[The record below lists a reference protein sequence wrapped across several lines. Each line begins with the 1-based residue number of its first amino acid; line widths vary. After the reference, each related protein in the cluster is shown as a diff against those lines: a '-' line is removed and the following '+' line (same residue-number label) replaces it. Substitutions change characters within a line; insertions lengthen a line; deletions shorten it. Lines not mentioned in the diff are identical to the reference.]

1 MIRPT
6 YPREL
11 RAWLLFSFA
20 LGAVE
25 GGVAGVL
32 VKNLFTGHVDDG
44 LLNTMVALVAG
55 APALAMITSFFW
67 ANLNQG
73 RDKIRFLLFAQVACM
88 LSLLLIAF
96 APIDTLGLFIMAGGA
111 IAARCF
117 WTAVTTVR
125 ATVWRANFPKPQMG
139 KLAGSM
145 VRIMTLVMG
154 LTGIMLGVA
163 LGYYP
168 LAFRW
173 IYPLLAGLGLIGAFV
188 YRGIRVRRQKILL
201 RHERE
206 LVEKEP
212 HLPGPGVLWS
222 VLHNDRNF
230 RRYMKLMF
238 VFGTGN
244 IMLIPV
250 LIIILSE
257 HYNMPQLH
265 QMLITSSIPLLLMA
279 ASIPV
284 WSRFL
289 DRGHVIHYRARQSWS
304 FPMTFAVYLAAVVLH
319 QPLLFWLGAIMHGIG
334 MGGGVLGWNLG
345 HLDFAAPE
353 RAAQYMG
360 THVTLTG
367 VRGLFAPLL
376 GVWIYQ
382 GLEQAVPGNGIYVMV
397 LPLGLATLGAFGFV
411 RMSRDLRA
419 QKSTVQ

>member
-1 MIRPT
+1 MIRTT

-11 RAWLLFSFA
+11 RAWSLFSFA

-32 VKNLFTGHVDDG
+32 VKNLFTGHVEDG
-44 LLNTMVALVAG
+44 ILNTVVALVAG
-55 APALAMITSFFW
+55 APALAMLSSFFW

-73 RDKIRFLLFAQVACM
+73 RDKIRFLFAAQVACM
-88 LSLLLIAF
+88 ACLLLIAF
-96 APIDTLGLFIMAGGA
+96 APINTAGLFLMAGGA
-111 IAARCF
+111 LGARVF
-117 WTAVTTVR
+117 WAAVTTVR

-154 LTGIMLGVA
+154 LTGIVLGVA
-163 LGYYP
+163 LSYYP
-168 LAFRW
+168 MAFRW
-173 IYPLLAGLGLIGAFV
+173 IYPLLAGLGLGGAFL
-188 YRGIRVRRQKILL
+188 YRSIRVRRQRVLL
-201 RHERE
+201 RHEQE
-206 LVEKEP
+206 LVQKEP
-212 HLPGPGVLWS
+212 RLPGPGVLLN
-222 VLHNDRNF
+222 VLRSDRNF

-244 IMLIPV
+244 IMLVPV

-257 HYNMPQLH
+257 QYGMAQLN

-279 ASIPV
+279 TSIPL
-284 WSRFL
+284 WARFL

-304 FPMTFAVYLAAVVLH
+304 FPVTFAVYLAAVGLH
-319 QPLLFWLGAIMHGIG
+319 EPLLFWLGAVMHGIG

-345 HLDFAAPE
+345 HLDFATPQ
-353 RAAQYMG
+353 RAAQYMA

-367 VRGLFAPLL
+367 VRGLLAPLL

-382 GLEQAVPGNGIYVMV
+382 GLEQATPGLGIYVLV
-397 LPLGLATLGAFGFV
+397 VPLGLATLAAFGFG
-411 RMSRDLRA
+411 RMSRDIRA
-419 QKSTVQ
+419 QESAVQ